1 MKKFILTCASALL
14 LFSCTQELT
23 EDTILTPEK
32 SAEGG
37 AKDAN
42 SAMRAGDAIYDVLGA
57 GYNICGDY
65 ANANSAGFQVIDI
78 PKFKAEKADRFYEEF
93 PYSLTFREEFGDNAL
108 SYTRNVTRKIDANTG
123 FLGFSGSLDFS
134 NATTRKYDS
143 RNIYASNNLTI
154 RHKRLRFNATAD
166 ILSNYL
172 TQEFTQDLLTKTPA
186 QIVADYGTHVA
197 IDIYTGA
204 KLEILTSA
212 QTTNDDRT
220 YAARTLIKAG
230 FLGVFNGTIS
240 NEVNTADNN
249 KNFDKR
255 LFYQTRGGNPALGL
269 NGEINLEQGT
279 VPRINYSAW
288 QNSSGREN
296 AVLIDFGSNN
306 ALMPIYDLI
315 VDANKKAAVRAYVE
329 AYLNENK
336 TSLSFTNTFNFRNSY
351 LAKEVATGKL
361 FTFMNGKLRE
371 VKSWDTCQWLFSNFS
386 THVNNITTSQ
396 RYSVEQGEPI
406 YTDCSFIKIPST
418 GAIYFREGNVLQPV
432 LWSTFNNYKFNVN
445 AIQER
450 ANTNGY
456 IIGQP
461 IVD

>member
-1 MKKFILTCASALL
+1 MKKFILSCTTALL
-14 LFSCTQELT
+14 LFSCTQE
-23 EDTILTPEK
+23 PEFLETVETSVSK
-32 SAEGG
+32 GDVTAPS
-37 AKDAN
+37 
-42 SAMRAGDAIYDVLGA
+42 SLMRAGDAIYDVLGA

-78 PKFKAEKADRFYEEF
+78 PKFKAEKPDRFYEEF
-93 PYSLTFREEFGDNAL
+93 PYSLTFKEEFGDNAL
-108 SYTRNVTRKIDANTG
+108 SYSRNITRKIDANTG
-123 FLGFSGSLDFS
+123 FFGFSGSLDFT
-134 NATTRKYDS
+134 NATTHKYDS

-154 RHKRLRFNATAD
+154 RHKRLRFNATAE

-197 IDIYTGA
+197 LDIYTGA

-212 QTTNDDRT
+212 QTTSDDRS

-240 NEVNTADNN
+240 NEVNTTDNN

-255 LFYQTRGGNPALGL
+255 LYYQTRGGNPALGL

-336 TSLSFTNTFNFRNSY
+336 TSLSYTNTFNFRNSY
-351 LAKEVATGKL
+351 LAKEVSTGKL

-371 VKSWDTCQWLFSNFS
+371 VLSWNTFQWLFVDYQIH
-386 THVNNITTSQ
+386 TNNITTSQ
-396 RYSVEQGEPI
+396 RFSVEQGAPI
-406 YTDCSFIKIPST
+406 GIDSGFLKVPST
-418 GAIYFREGNVLQPV
+418 GAIYFKEGNVLQPV
-432 LWSTFNNYKFNVN
+432 AWSTFNNYKFR
-445 AIQER
+445 AGSIREI
-450 ANTNGY
+450 ANTNGF
-456 IIGQP
+456 IIGEP